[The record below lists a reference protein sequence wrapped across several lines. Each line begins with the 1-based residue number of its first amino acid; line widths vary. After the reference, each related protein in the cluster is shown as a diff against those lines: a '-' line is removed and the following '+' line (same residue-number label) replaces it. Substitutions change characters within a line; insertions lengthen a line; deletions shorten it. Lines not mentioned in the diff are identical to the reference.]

1 MIITDTYIELMN
13 ETDTLIEL
21 ILHSDMMNIYN
32 ERKLAL
38 ENDEEAQSLIRAFE
52 QIKDDY
58 EDVQRFG
65 MYHPDYYD
73 IMKTVRSV
81 KRKMDMNDKVASFK
95 IAERQLQQF
104 LDEISKTL
112 AHSVSEQIMVPMD
125 GAALTDSGCSSG
137 SCGTGGSCSCQ
148 AS

>member
-1 MIITDTYIELMN
+1 MIITESYVDIMN
-13 ETDTLIEL
+13 ETDQLITY
-21 ILHSDMMNIYN
+21 IIQSDVMQTYQ

-38 ENDEEAQSLIRAFE
+38 DTDLEAQSLIKAFE
-52 QIKDDY
+52 EMKDDY

-73 IMKTVRSV
+73 IMKNVRSV
-81 KRKMDMNDKVASFK
+81 KRKMDMHDKVAAFK
-95 IAERQLQQF
+95 IAERQMQQF
-104 LDEISKTL
+104 LDEISKLL
-112 AHSVSEQIMVPMD
+112 AESVSENIMVPQD

-137 SCGTGGSCSCQ
+137 SCGTGGSCGCQ

>member
-1 MIITDTYIELMN
+1 MIITDTYLDVMN
-13 ETDTLIEL
+13 ETDVLVDY
-21 ILHSDMMNIYN
+21 ILQSDVMQLYN
-32 ERKLAL
+32 ERKQAL
-38 ENDEEAQSLIRAFE
+38 EEDEEAQSHIQAFE
-52 QIKDDY
+52 RMKDDY

-73 IMKTVRSV
+73 IMKNVRGV
-81 KRKMDMNDKVASFK
+81 KRKMDMNEKVAAFK

-104 LDEISKTL
+104 LDEISKML
-112 AHSVSEQIMVPMD
+112 ASSVSDNIMVPTD

-137 SCGTGGSCSCQ
+137 SCGTGGSCGCQ